1 MAPRGKLCFVPPC
14 FPPLHSPPQH
24 PQHPSTSR
32 PLSPCSYLALV
43 PRPYPLSTS
52 FTPHRPQHPSTS
64 RPLSLLLSSLFPLH
78 PHHPFAP
85 QHPQHPSTSRPL
97 SLCSYLVSFPLHPHP
112 PPPLTLHRPQLT
124 LLPAP
129 PLLLSSLF
137 PLHPHPPFAPQHP
150 QHFSTSCPLSPCS
163 YLASSPSIS
172 SHHLLL
178 SPFIPSPTY
187 RREPYWDDT

>member
-112 PPPLTLHRPQLT
+112 PPPLALHRPQLT

-129 PLLLSSLF
+129 
-137 PLHPHPPFAPQHP
+137 
-150 QHFSTSCPLSPCS
+150 SPCS
-163 YLASSPSIS
+163 YPASFRSIHTIPSLPSIRNTPPLPAPSPSALI
-172 SHHLLL
+172 
-178 SPFIPSPTY
+178 
-187 RREPYWDDT
+187 